1 MFENT
6 ELLNLNEEMILNL
19 NEEMNEE
26 IEEIVM
32 SSIDLSSQFRQL
44 YFDHQILSGTL
55 REFMPSIEF
64 SSQLRQLY
72 FEEQTLNG
80 DLIQLMTEE
89 NNTRNRME
97 IVSTEINK
105 LLRQKRQIDAPF
117 VNVRRESQNEENIS
131 ESCQLRKFYFEN
143 RVLSKFLRELMTQEN
158 NIRNRMV
165 FVSRSINILL
175 REMIAEQDEVK
186 LKKNSCVKP
195 IKELYSTMETHCAI
209 CLEDHQYID
218 VCTLPCN
225 HEYGTKCFENWFSKG
240 VKTCPE
246 CRNPTK
252 EIKTYCSR
260 AENAKIKKK
269 LC

>member
-1 MFENT
+1 
-6 ELLNLNEEMILNL
+6 
-19 NEEMNEE
+19 
-26 IEEIVM
+26 
-32 SSIDLSSQFRQL
+32 
-44 YFDHQILSGTL
+44 
-55 REFMPSIEF
+55 MPSIEF

-72 FEEQTLNG
+72 FEEQTLNR

-105 LLRQKRQIDAPF
+105 LLRQKRKIDAPF

-165 FVSRSINILL
+165 FVSTSINILL

-195 IKELYSTMETHCAI
+195 IKELYSTMENCGI
-209 CLEDHQYID
+209 CLEDHKYTD

-225 HEYGTKCFENWFSKG
+225 HEYGTKCFENWYTKG
-240 VKTCPE
+240 SKTCPE

-252 EIKTYCSR
+252 EIKTYRCVPIDTAKSR
-260 AENAKIKKK
+260 RDMEMVDNIIESSPILLQLYGEIKLLRRNLNEKIINANNTQKRLINI
-269 LC
+269 LTEIDVLTPSPDFA

>member
-32 SSIDLSSQFRQL
+32 SSIYLSSQFRQL
-44 YFDHQILSGTL
+44 FFDNQILNGTL
-55 REFMPSIEF
+55 REFIPSIEF

-105 LLRQKRQIDAPF
+105 LLRQKRKIDAPF

-131 ESCQLRKFYFEN
+131 ESCQLRKFYLEN

-165 FVSRSINILL
+165 FVSTSINILL
-175 REMIAEQDEVK
+175 AR
-186 LKKNSCVKP
+186 L
-195 IKELYSTMETHCAI
+195 
-209 CLEDHQYID
+209 
-218 VCTLPCN
+218 
-225 HEYGTKCFENWFSKG
+225 
-240 VKTCPE
+240 
-246 CRNPTK
+246 
-252 EIKTYCSR
+252 
-260 AENAKIKKK
+260 
-269 LC
+269 